1 MSLLAACLAQ
11 EMGRSPLVY
20 SGHPQYGHYYPHHG
34 YNYYP
39 YFSSSY
45 PAHTYR
51 YISAPVQPYKQVSA
65 PQALSYAPVQDI
77 SYAPVQAVSYAPAPA
92 PYTVGSQFHA
102 QVRKIR
108 NLSLISLGKLNV
120 L

>member
-1 MSLLAACLAQ
+1 MIKALVVVSLLAACLAQ

-51 YISAPVQPYKQVSA
+51 YVSAPVQPYKQVSA
-65 PQALSYAPVQDI
+65 PQAI